1 MLTINCKGA
10 ATSTTRRKCSAFV
23 ADCIVDCVRLAVTA
37 GEHAGEFKRLLTG
50 NKPGLACNS
59 LMNELHQYLVFE
71 RFCKEAESSR
81 IECGLA
87 H

>member
-1 MLTINCKGA
+1 MAKRGSGRIA
-10 ATSTTRRKCSAFV
+10 AEQKWY
-23 ADCIVDCVRLAVTA
+23 AVTGRVVELRA
-37 GEHAGEFKRLLTG
+37 EEDLHIALQDATG

-59 LMNELHQYLVFE
+59 LMNELHQCLVFE